1 MKRPAPSLQARA
13 LGWLAQREQSRTEL
27 RRKLLRVALQRPG
40 RAVDPAAAASGPAGA
55 ADGDAAAYAVNA
67 ACHATDAD
75 DAAGADTV
83 DAVDAGD
90 IAAQVDALLD
100 RLQSEGLLSE
110 QRFIES
116 RVRVRAASL
125 GTRRIQLELAR
136 HGLKLPAQPL
146 QQMRDSELQ
155 RAAQLWRRKF
165 GVAPLDARE
174 RARQARFLAGRGF
187 SAEVIAKLLGG
198 RRAPPMTDTDDV

>member
-55 ADGDAAAYAVNA
+55 ADGDAAAYDVNA
-67 ACHATDAD
+67 AYHATDAD
-75 DAAGADTV
+75 DAAGAGA
-83 DAVDAGD
+83 DAVD

-198 RRAPPMTDTDDV
+198 GRAPPMTDTDDV